1 MSTHHS
7 EWLISFENEIWQQA
21 ISEVRSWGCCS
32 EKMTMHFVGTV
43 VALLGSSHA
52 VDDIR
57 LGAIGEV
64 LFWGLGDD
72 KALHTLCTVHGFYH
86 GVDNVI
92 MFCVIVLDS
101 LVKL

>member
-1 MSTHHS
+1 
-7 EWLISFENEIWQQA
+7 
-21 ISEVRSWGCCS
+21 
-32 EKMTMHFVGTV
+32 MTMHFVGTV

-52 VDDIR
+52 VLDDIR